1 MPNTMTR
8 TATASDD
15 YVAKFASLPTLTSSQ
30 KRSALDSLINNDTD
44 HLRKLGQAM
53 IGPIQIK
60 LRYAGITRNI
70 LLEDPLVRGAELVY
84 DVLDDL
90 GKSYFLNDNEGEV
103 KVTPFEGKRVSYTVG
118 RIASFPQVKKEDL
131 YALKVNTI
139 EYAQDETKQDIMK
152 KEDSRLLTLMNAAIA
167 SYKNA
172 AGHTVT
178 ASHDVEETSSVL
190 TPGSLYAAVS
200 TVEMHELEAAR
211 LLMNP
216 QDARDLYL
224 WKIEDTGWKMK
235 DEVVAGGKIT
245 RFGEFQIQRSIL
257 QTAGT
262 TFLAPEPQ
270 FLGMFPVQ
278 YSLDV
283 VQNDKP
289 EEFKVGWVM
298 DEVVGFV
305 IVNPR
310 GMARIVKV

>member
-1 MPNTMTR
+1 MTTRYNR
-8 TATASDD
+8 TAVASDD
-15 YVAKFASLPTLTSSQ
+15 YVSKFGSMPQLTTAQ
-30 KRSALDSLINNDTD
+30 KRAALSKVLADPD
-44 HLRKLGQAM
+44 HLMKLGQAM

-70 LLEDPLVRGAELVY
+70 LLEDPLVKGAELVY

-103 KVTPFEGKRVSYTVG
+103 KVTPFEGKRVSYNVG

-152 KEDSRLLTLMNAAIA
+152 KEDNRLLTLLNTAIVA
-167 SYKNA
+167 YKNA

-178 ASHDVEETSSVL
+178 PSHDIDETSATL

-200 TVEMHELEAAR
+200 TVEMHELESAR

-216 QDARDLYL
+216 ADARDLYL
-224 WKIEDTGWKMK
+224 WTPEQIGWAMK
-235 DEVVAGGKIT
+235 DSVVAGQKIT
-245 RFGEFQIQRSIL
+245 QFGEFQIQRSIL
-257 QTAGT
+257 QTSGT
-262 TFLAPEPQ
+262 VFLAPEPK
-270 FLGMFPVQ
+270 FLGMFPVM

-283 VQNDKP
+283 VENNKP

-305 IVNPR
+305 ILNAR
-310 GMARIVKV
+310 GLSRIVKS